1 MVVPVKHALHMFQQN
16 RYEAKRM
23 IDWMKLEVKRN
34 LIVKNSVPGILL
46 VCGFILSFLKTPGI
60 VVMSVLTLLLALAMI
75 RVERDK
81 EYIKPLV
88 LTARVKRQ
96 ILAMVVLNVVWMVGF
111 LLLPIPCFMP
121 FIAYYINW
129 GLLFVMHAIMT
140 PVEEG
145 IKKGYFNEAKRILDE
160 DTRLI
165 KIGITGS
172 YGKTSSKNILQ
183 EILSEKYYSLMTPA
197 SYNTPMGIT
206 RTVREMLKPVHEV
219 FVCEMGADKV
229 GDIQEL
235 TDFVHPTIG
244 LVTSIGPQHL
254 STFKT
259 MDNIIKEKMKMI
271 ENLPANG
278 IGIINK
284 DNEFIRNYQV
294 KNKCKLVSYG
304 IHEPADYF
312 GANIQFTSRGSKF
325 DVVYGDESYP
335 FETKLLGEHNI
346 QNILAA
352 IAIARSLGVSWKEL
366 QAAVKKVKYVE
377 HRMEI
382 KVINGFTFIDDAF
395 NSNPV
400 GSALALECMSRM
412 EPKRWVV
419 TPGMIELGDKEYELN
434 KAFGSKM
441 KGCVD
446 AAILV
451 GVEQTKAIYEG
462 LQEAGFDMN
471 EVYVVATVKEAFRLV
486 YTKAST
492 KDTILLENDLPDAF
506 NV

>member
-1 MVVPVKHALHMFQQN
+1 KCL
-16 RYEAKRM
+16 
-23 IDWMKLEVKRN
+23 
-34 LIVKNSVPGILL
+34 
-46 VCGFILSFLKTPGI
+46 
-60 VVMSVLTLLLALAMI
+60 
-75 RVERDK
+75 
-81 EYIKPLV
+81 
-88 LTARVKRQ
+88 
-96 ILAMVVLNVVWMVGF
+96 
-111 LLLPIPCFMP
+111 MP
-121 FIAYYINW
+121 FVAYYINW
-129 GLLFVMHAIMT
+129 VLLFVMHMIMT

-235 TDFVHPTIG
+235 TDFVKPSIG

-254 STFKT
+254 STFKS

-271 ENLPANG
+271 ENLPSDG
-278 IGIINK
+278 IGIINR
-284 DNEFIRNYQV
+284 DNEYIRNYEV
-294 KNKCKLVSYG
+294 KNNCKLVSYG
-304 IHEPADYF
+304 IHEKADYF
-312 GANIQFTSRGSKF
+312 GDNIHYTARGSKF
-325 DVVYGDESYP
+325 DVIYEGESYP
-335 FETKLLGEHNI
+335 FETRLLGEHNI

-352 IAIARSLGVSWKEL
+352 IAIGRCLNVSWKEL

-377 HRMEI
+377 HRMEV
-382 KVINGFTFIDDAF
+382 KVINGYTFIDDAF

-400 GSALALECMSRM
+400 GSARALDVMSRM
-412 EPKRWVV
+412 EPKRFIV
-419 TPGMIELGDKEYELN
+419 TPGMIELGEQEYELN
-434 KAFGSKM
+434 KAFGKKM

-446 AAILV
+446 AVVLV
-451 GVEQTKAIYEG
+451 GIEQTKAIYEG
-462 LQEAGFDMN
+462 LQEAEFDMN
-471 EVYVVATVKEAFRLV
+471 EVYVVATVKEAFRLI
-486 YTKAST
+486 YQKATPS
-492 KDTILLENDLPDAF
+492 DTILLENDLPDAF